1 MASSRTPTLLKLLG
15 CAAVVFVGCISLGYA
30 EIKTEEVSTVDLMRF
45 AFQSLYAPLRLV
57 PTDSPYIKAPIHTEL
72 FVSNLILGDKV
83 VAHPIESWA
92 AGGRYVT
99 AVALQNKQP
108 YSVLIDITKDIC
120 GDWQAAI
127 LYPRTTLLFHG
138 KSIDDSTILFL
149 VSSHAFSETIGVC
162 HGHAISLPI
171 SMPKPSGS

>member
-1 MASSRTPTLLKLLG
+1 MR
-15 CAAVVFVGCISLGYA
+15 
-30 EIKTEEVSTVDLMRF
+30 TEEISTVDLMRF

-72 FVSNLILGDKV
+72 FVSNLMVNDKV
-83 VAHPIESWA
+83 VAHPIESWI

-108 YSVLIDITKDIC
+108 YSIFIDIKKDIC

-127 LYPRTTLLFHG
+127 LYPRSTLLFHG
-138 KSIDDSTILFL
+138 KEIDDSTILFL
-149 VSSHAFSETIGVC
+149 ISKKSFSETIGVC
-162 HGHAISLPI
+162 HGDA
-171 SMPKPSGS
+171 